1 MRYASGKS
9 GTGKS
14 GYNYRIRRSAMSLF
28 DKIFRPQE
36 AKESARA
43 LNDARGLF
51 QTLTAYQPVFTSWGG
66 AIYESEIVR
75 AAIDARARHISKL
88 KIEVNGTANKSLQSK
103 LNQGMNQWQT
113 NSQFLYRL
121 STILDVNNTA
131 FVVPVF
137 DERMV
142 ITGYYP
148 VLPVNCEIIEHR
160 DELWLRYRFSSGQVG
175 AVEFRKCAI
184 LTKHQYLRDFFGD
197 SNRALDETMQLIH
210 IQNQGIEEAVKNT
223 STFRFMAQL
232 SNFAKPED
240 LVKERQRFTRDN
252 FASESSSGG
261 FLLFPNTYKDIK
273 QIDVKPYTVD
283 ADQMKQIN
291 ENVFNYFGV
300 NEAILQNKAYG
311 DAWSAFYEGAVE
323 PFAIQFSEAMTKAIF
338 SERER
343 AQGSYLM
350 ATANR
355 LQYLSNADKL
365 AVSAQ
370 MADRGIMSINEIR
383 EIWNLPP
390 VDGGDERTIRGEYY
404 TLGEEEGNNA
414 DSEG

>member
-1 MRYASGKS
+1 
-9 GTGKS
+9 
-14 GYNYRIRRSAMSLF
+14 MSLF
-28 DKIFRPQE
+28 DRIFQPRR
-36 AKESARA
+36 AKESQKA
-43 LNDARGLF
+43 LSEAAGYF
-51 QTLTAYQPVFTSWGG
+51 SALTAYQPVFTSWSG

-88 KIEVNGTANKSLQSK
+88 KVEVYGTANLPLQTK
-103 LNQGMNQWQT
+103 LKQGLNQFQT

-137 DERMV
+137 DERMI

-148 VLPVNCEIIEHR
+148 VLPNKCEVIEYKG
-160 DELWLRYRFSSGQVG
+160 EPWLRYKFNHGEIA
-175 AVEFRKCAI
+175 AVEFRKCAV
-184 LTKHQYLRDFFGD
+184 LTKHQYERDFFGD
-197 SNRALDETMQLIH
+197 SNGALNETMKLIH

-232 SNFAKPED
+232 ANFAKPED
-240 LVKERQRFTRDN
+240 LAKERKRFTKEN
-252 FASESSSGG
+252 LSSESESGG

-283 ADQMKQIN
+283 AEQMKQIN
-291 ENVFNYFGV
+291 QNVFNYFGV
-300 NEAILQNKAYG
+300 NEDILQNRAYG

-323 PFAIQFSEAMTKAIF
+323 PFAVQFSEAMTKAIF

-343 AQGSYLM
+343 AQGSFLI
-350 ATANR
+350 ATSNR
-355 LQYLSNADKL
+355 LQYLSNQDKL
-365 AVSAQ
+365 NVSAQ

-383 EIWNLPP
+383 DIWNLAP
-390 VDGGDERTIRGEYY
+390 VEGGDVRTMRGEYKV
-404 TLGEEEGNNA
+404 TEEGSATN
-414 DSEG
+414 EE